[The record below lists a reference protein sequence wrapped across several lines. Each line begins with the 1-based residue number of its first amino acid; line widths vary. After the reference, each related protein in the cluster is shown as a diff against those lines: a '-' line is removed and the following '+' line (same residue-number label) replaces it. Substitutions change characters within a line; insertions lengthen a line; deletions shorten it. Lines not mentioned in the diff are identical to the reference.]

1 MNEQEVK
8 EKYDEMAKY
17 LLKWYL
23 ETYSIE
29 ERQDYIL
36 FYSPKALSFFR
47 VPFREKGTL
56 DFKWEEAISLRLLK
70 NKKKENKIK

>member
-1 MNEQEVK
+1 MNEQKVK

-29 ERQDYIL
+29 ERQDYML
-36 FYSPKALSFFR
+36 VYSPKALSFYR
-47 VPFREKGTL
+47 VPWEGQL
-56 DFKWEEAISLRLLK
+56 NFKWEEAISLRLLK
-70 NKKKENKIK
+70 DKGE